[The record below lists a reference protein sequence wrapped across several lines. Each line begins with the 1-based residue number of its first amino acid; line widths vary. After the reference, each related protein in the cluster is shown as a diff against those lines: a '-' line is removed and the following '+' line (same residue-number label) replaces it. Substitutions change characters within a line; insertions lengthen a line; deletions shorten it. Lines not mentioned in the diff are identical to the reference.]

1 MSSFWRHENRYST
14 RIPVERNNSLFTEHD
29 MNYLKNGSLLAASAT
44 ALLISG
50 TSMAEPLGL
59 LNGRSADVSRS
70 PDTSVELGAVFGEFD
85 DVDYTHFGG
94 RFNYKVNPQTVA
106 YFDLGLSEL
115 EAGRDID
122 GLAYGLGGFFQM
134 DGVLTNTDFGV
145 HASYHRASLDGSGS
159 SNEFDVNSIM
169 VEALFSGR
177 DAIDQNG
184 NIFWNAS
191 LGLNRTGGDGGSDT
205 DLTFSAGVTMATAS
219 QSGEFFGG
227 LLYVDDIA
235 FGAGYRHFLN

>member
-1 MSSFWRHENRYST
+1 
-14 RIPVERNNSLFTEHD
+14 
-29 MNYLKNGSLLAASAT
+29 MNYSKNGSLLAAGVAMAAMAGTAT
-44 ALLISG
+44 
-50 TSMAEPLGL
+50 AEPLGL

-70 PDTSVELGAVFGEFD
+70 PDSSVELGAIFGEFD

-94 RFNYKVNPQTVA
+94 RFNYKVNPLTVV
-106 YFDLGLSEL
+106 YFDLGQSEL

-122 GLAYGLGGFFQM
+122 GLAYGLGGFYQM
-134 DGVLTNTDFGV
+134 DGILTNTDFGV
-145 HASYHRASLDGSGS
+145 HASYHRASLEASGF
-159 SNEFDVNSIM
+159 SNEFDINTIM

-177 DAIDQNG
+177 DPIDQNG

-205 DLTFSAGVTMATAS
+205 DLTFSGGVTMGTAS
-219 QSGEFFGG
+219 GSGEFFGG

-235 FGAGYRHFLN
+235 FGAGYRHFLK